1 MGRSA
6 LLNDPHAR
14 LSFLLPIMD
23 LPDGQTQ
30 EQISEAR
37 YIKRLL
43 TTVGLLLAV
52 GLLVAGIWLSIQ
64 VWLAVFAGILLAV
77 FLRML
82 SAKVTGL
89 THLPRVWAL
98 VVVLLS
104 LLGLLALGGW
114 LVGPKAAD
122 QFSQLADRLPKA
134 VEHLRQHAAQQ
145 GWDRFLPQKL
155 PAGAEVTN
163 AAGKMAGNAARFFKV
178 SVGAITSFF
187 LIIFLGIYLAAAP
200 EMYVNGLVRL
210 FPIPRRQRARE
221 VIDKV
226 GDNLGHWLL
235 GQLVSMLVVGTLIA
249 IGLSVLGIPL
259 GLALGVLAG
268 LFNFI
273 PIVGSLLSA
282 VPAVLLAF
290 LVSPWHPLY
299 VVGVYV
305 LVNTVIEGHVL
316 VPLIQRYAVNLPPA
330 VALVSLLLLGELFG
344 FLGLLLAIPLAT
356 TALVLV
362 QSVYVEDVLGDKG
375 RSPPRTDLRRPRQA
389 RS

>member
-1 MGRSA
+1 MDVPNPPSA
-6 LLNDPHAR
+6 AEN
-14 LSFLLPIMD
+14 
-23 LPDGQTQ
+23 
-30 EQISEAR
+30 SEAR

-43 TTVGLLLAV
+43 TTVSLLLAV
-52 GLLVAGIWLSIQ
+52 GLLVAGFWLSIQ

-82 SAKVTGL
+82 SRKVCEL
-89 THLPRVWAL
+89 TRLPRVWAL
-98 VVVLLS
+98 VTVLLTLLC
-104 LLGLLALGGW
+104 LLGLGGW
-114 LVGPKAAD
+114 LAGPKAVE
-122 QFSQLADRLPKA
+122 QFSELADRLPKA
-134 VEHLRQHAAQQ
+134 VERVQQHAAQQ
-145 GWDRFLPQKL
+145 GWNRFLPQKL
-155 PAGAEVTN
+155 PTGPEVTN
-163 AAGKMAGNAARFFKV
+163 AAGKVAANAATFFKV

-200 EMYVNGLVRL
+200 DVYVNGIIRL
-210 FPIPRRQRARE
+210 FPVRHRRRAQE

-249 IGLSVLGIPL
+249 TGLSVLGIPL

-299 VVGVYV
+299 VIGVYV

-330 VALVSLLLLGELFG
+330 VALVALLLLGKLFG
-344 FLGLLLAIPLAT
+344 FLGLLLAIPMAT

-362 QSVYVEDVLGDKG
+362 QSIYVEGVLGDKG
-375 RSPPRTDLRRPRQA
+375 KGAAA
-389 RS
+389 RKM

>member
-1 MGRSA
+1 
-6 LLNDPHAR
+6 
-14 LSFLLPIMD
+14 MD
-23 LPDGQTQ
+23 LSNIPPAA
-30 EQISEAR
+30 ENAEAR

-43 TTVGLLLAV
+43 TTVSLLLAL
-52 GLLVAGIWLSIQ
+52 GLLVAGVWLSIQ

-82 SAKVTGL
+82 STKVCGR
-89 THLPRVWAL
+89 THLPRVCAL
-98 VVVLLS
+98 VTVLLA

-114 LVGPKAAD
+114 LAGPKALD

-134 VEHLRQHAAQQ
+134 VERLKQHAAEQ
-145 GWDRFLPQKL
+145 GWNRFLPQQL
-155 PAGAEVTN
+155 PTGNDVAN
-163 AAGKMAGNAARFFKV
+163 AAGKVAANAATFFKV
-178 SVGAITSFF
+178 SVGAITNLF
-187 LIIFLGIYLAAAP
+187 LIMFLGIYLAAAP
-200 EMYVNGLVRL
+200 EVYVNGLLRL
-210 FPIPRRQRARE
+210 FPVGHRRRARE
-221 VIDKV
+221 VLDKV

-249 IGLSVLGIPL
+249 TGLSVLGIPL

-330 VALVSLLLLGELFG
+330 VALVALIVMGKLFG
-344 FLGLLLAIPLAT
+344 FLGLLLAIPMAT

-362 QSVYVEDVLGDKG
+362 QSIYVEGVLGDKG
-375 RSPPRTDLRRPRQA
+375 SMPPAA
-389 RS
+389 RLPVHRKG